1 MSQIESRVRS
11 GYQAFAEISDGTG
24 SADAISVTP
33 ASPIRMDGDR
43 IRLSV
48 RLRSDTS
55 TPIPLRRGLV
65 GSGCLKVVPRR
76 EATHTRVRPRSTS
89 SRVQSL
95 DAFSRLATYPAFQEV
110 MAMRIDQ
117 FTFGSIRIDGV
128 VYEHDVV
135 IARGR
140 VRKRKKKP
148 SKPFRDAF
156 GHTPLSIE
164 EDIPWD
170 CQRLVVGTGADGAL
184 PVMDEVKQEAARRQ
198 VALLTASTREAIR
211 TLQAEPKDTNAIL
224 HVTC

>member
-1 MSQIESRVRS
+1 
-11 GYQAFAEISDGTG
+11 
-24 SADAISVTP
+24 
-33 ASPIRMDGDR
+33 
-43 IRLSV
+43 
-48 RLRSDTS
+48 
-55 TPIPLRRGLV
+55 
-65 GSGCLKVVPRR
+65 
-76 EATHTRVRPRSTS
+76 
-89 SRVQSL
+89 
-95 DAFSRLATYPAFQEV
+95 
-110 MAMRIDQ
+110 MAMRIGR

-140 VRKRKKKP
+140 VRKRKKKS

-184 PVMDEVKQEAARRQ
+184 PVMNEVKQEAASRE
-198 VALLTASTREAIR
+198 VALLTVPPREAIR
-211 TLQAEPKDTNAIL
+211 TLQAEPEDTNAIF